1 MGRGVVIPVLAAA
14 AALACP
20 PAADAAYVTGRQE
33 WSVLSAAGKIGW
45 ATGFVDGAFS
55 LRTSGDL
62 HERHV
67 FRCLVELGTS
77 GAEVASLVEGGYKDA
92 RSAELPAAVVAWSEI
107 REMCLGK
114 VNRYRNE
121 MGLRPLDP

>member
-1 MGRGVVIPVLAAA
+1 MGRDTVILVV
-14 AALACP
+14 ALACP
-20 PAADAAYVTGRQE
+20 SVASAAYVRDARE
-33 WSVLSAAGKIGW
+33 WSVLSAGEKIAW

-107 REMCLGK
+107 RGMCLGK